1 MKKLTEKLSALG
13 SVIEARMTQLQDTSF
28 FARIQSPKV
37 TLVLLVTT
45 LILGVVCF
53 ILASRPPEEVV
64 KVETRVEYKDR
75 IVERVVEKEV
85 VKWKERLVT
94 EVRPDGTTV
103 KTEEREG
110 SKVVDVQKLA
120 ERVVTV
126 REIQKVERKVPV
138 EVMRRY
144 AVGVAVGLDKSL
156 NRIYILDGA
165 IRLGNLPLFITASGS
180 SGEHSELQVSLGL
193 RLEF

>member
-13 SVIEARMTQLQDTSF
+13 SAIEARMTQLQDTSF

-85 VKWKERLVT
+85 VKWRERLVT

-103 KTEEREG
+103 KTVEREG

-156 NRIYILDGA
+156 NRIYIVDGA

-180 SGEHSELQVSLGL
+180 SGERSELQVSLGL

>member
-1 MKKLTEKLSALG
+1 MKSMKKLTEKLSALG
-13 SVIEARMTQLQDTSF
+13 SAIEARMTQLQDTSF

-138 EVMRRY
+138 EVLRRY

-156 NRIYILDGA
+156 NRIYTVDGA

-180 SGEHSELQVSLGL
+180 SGLQGSLGL